1 MKRRYFIQKPVYGKT
16 SADPIKVSQMSKK
29 VKLKGQGKDR
39 SEAATG
45 GKSTSVAE
53 EDVREAVRTRYSR
66 LATTSGTSC
75 CGPSTQTMCS
85 CGSLYPQAEIV
96 NLPEDAV
103 AVSAGCGNPTAIASL
118 KPGMTVVDLG
128 SGGGIDAFLS
138 AKKIGPSG
146 KVYGIDATP
155 EMIYRARKTAKENGY
170 GNVEFRLGEIE
181 HIPLDAGTADVVI
194 SNCVINLSPDKE
206 QVFREAF
213 RILKPGG
220 RLAVSD
226 IVLLKELPDAIR
238 KDMKAWSE
246 CVSGAISE
254 EKYIGALRT
263 AGFDNIK
270 VEDRVIYTH
279 DQLVS
284 YLQDAPSASA
294 TKAANVDLAQ
304 LVASYKITAVKPKK

>member
-1 MKRRYFIQKPVYGKT
+1 MVRT
-16 SADPIKVSQMSKK
+16 MTKK
-29 VKLKGQGKDR
+29 VKAQDEKAGS
-39 SEAATG
+39 SEAA
-45 GKSTSVAE
+45 KSRTPPIAE
-53 EDVREAVRTRYSR
+53 EDVRDAVRQRYAK
-66 LATTSGTSC
+66 LATSSGSAC
-75 CGPSTQTMCS
+75 CGPTVETMCNCS
-85 CGSLYPQAEIV
+85 DIYPQAEIV

-170 GNVEFRLGEIE
+170 DNVEFRLGEIE
-181 HIPLDAGTADVVI
+181 HIPLDNAVADVVI
-194 SNCVINLSPDKE
+194 SNCVINLSPDKG
-206 QVFREAF
+206 QVFKEAF
-213 RILKPGG
+213 RVLKPGG
-220 RLAVSD
+220 RIAVSD
-226 IVLLKELPDAIR
+226 IVLLKDLPEDIR
-238 KDMKAWSE
+238 RDLKAWSE
-246 CVSGAISE
+246 CVSGAVSE
-254 EKYIGALRT
+254 EQYIGAIKK
-263 AGFDNIK
+263 AGFDKVK

-284 YLQDAPSASA
+284 YLQDAPSAVSS
-294 TKAANVDLAQ
+294 KAANVDLAQ